1 MALSAF
7 GDEIDDEPAAVASPP
22 VPTAQATSAFGD
34 PLSSFG
40 DPLEADPPA
49 LVGGMAGA
57 LTAAQP
63 QGQTDLPNRTAGQWV
78 TDIGGN
84 VGRGA
89 YNLFDAG
96 AGLGDILSGGAVTP
110 WLAKHGLDS
119 KAARQV
125 LESEMSPQGKHQR
138 DEVANAKGFGP
149 TVAAMLQNPAYTAGQ
164 VIESVPTMVVG
175 GVAGRGAALGA
186 RAFGAAP
193 GMAGAIGA
201 GTGEGLFAAGQQAA
215 QTVQQTG
222 DLTAGQTG
230 FALLSGGLTGLLGA
244 AGARIGRKLGVNDI
258 DSLLAGQQG
267 VDVAKGFVNRAL
279 VGTGIESLEE
289 LTQSGQQQVLTNLA
303 TDRPAM
309 EGVSNAAGQGAILG
323 GVMGGA
329 ASLRRPNMNAPQPAP
344 VPMPTQQQQGMPQAQ
359 PTAVPQGLHAQVMTA
374 MNQQQ
379 APAQPVPKTPFAGSV
394 DIGATLDNLGLQ
406 GERRTQAL
414 DLLRPVEPDVE
425 ARRRGV
431 VSNAEQTQ
439 LANLIG
445 LDGANALIHGRKLG
459 QTFNAEEFRAVNS
472 AVQAQMTNVLDL
484 QQRIAKGQ
492 ATDLEKAQFV
502 TDLAGMRHASGE
514 LLGAKAEAGR
524 AMAALRRTTLD
535 HKQALAILES
545 VGGVSGADDLAKA
558 IGAAIQSGGL
568 ANAAKVIRKGNH
580 ITDYIKAGWLYDPTT
595 HVANMAGNTGMVGLN
610 TVDRMNAAVLAGG
623 KRLFGLKGE
632 TMWSEPL
639 ALLSG
644 AIRGQM
650 KAIGAT
656 GRAFATGESPMLGA
670 GKLEQSSLPQRTMPG
685 KLGTAKLVGDNV
697 ALLPF
702 RALGAEDAYFATVA
716 YEAQVRALAHRAAL
730 AEKKS
735 GSLPQGMTVSKRI
748 DQLANDPTPQMIED
762 AGDYAR
768 ESTFNQAAGPIAAKV
783 LAVKAAV
790 PWTNVI
796 VPFVRTP
803 MNVISRVLKGSPAG
817 VLYPSVWRDIRAG
830 GAKQE
835 MALAKMMSG
844 TQAMI
849 GAGLLAQAGYLTGAG
864 PSDNKERDA
873 WLAAGNQPFSV
884 KVGDTWHGYNRL
896 DPFAAWAGLASDMTH
911 MDWKGQDAEKV
922 ALKLVASFAEN
933 IVSKTWM
940 QGVEGLSQALS
951 DPDRYAGSFLSRTA
965 ASVLQPNALL
975 SGMASRQDEYARKPD
990 SFLDAMK
997 ARVPGLRESVPVR
1010 QDSWGEPMAN
1020 NRYAD
1025 NAFNAIAPMTHSK
1038 ESTDPVRLEAARIGW
1053 APGDA
1058 PKHMTLR
1065 GEEFP
1070 LSAEQQAEFSELS
1083 GALIHKAAKHLIR
1096 SKAWRLMDD
1105 DQRRD
1110 ALDKVSDKS
1119 RAAVRLALGPLLLK
1133 NNRRPLDNLRKR
1145 LRK

>member
-1 MALSAF
+1 MADLSFDDLIPQAPATQPAPSAALSF
-7 GDEIDDEPAAVASPP
+7 DDLVPQAPGQPQPAP
-22 VPTAQATSAFGD
+22 
-34 PLSSFG
+34 
-40 DPLEADPPA
+40 
-49 LVGGMAGA
+49 VGGMAGA
-57 LTAAQP
+57 LMAAQP
-63 QGQTDLPNRTAGQWV
+63 AQQAQDSVDPMQLYYGAARSVDNMGLAAARILGIPATQTYDFIKGHITGEPTTEAQSLLNQHVLTPLKARADSLAPRENDSLPNKLMNAGGGFAGTLAAMAATGGLSRAPAVADAVATGTLPRVLGEVGQAARTMAV
-78 TDIGGN
+78 PATTDAVNTGHDVYAETGDL
-84 VGRGA
+84 A
-89 YNLFDAG
+89 AALKAG
-96 AGLGDILSGGAVTP
+96 AAT
-110 WLAKHGLDS
+110 
-119 KAARQV
+119 
-125 LESEMSPQGKHQR
+125 
-138 DEVANAKGFGP
+138 
-149 TVAAMLQNPAYTAGQ
+149 
-164 VIESVPTMVVG
+164 
-175 GVAGRGAALGA
+175 GAADVGMGLLPAALPGNLATRLASGA
-186 RAFGAAP
+186 PVGAL
-193 GMAGAIGA
+193 
-201 GTGEGLFAAGQQAA
+201 TGEGARQLRNMALPETMQTPFNA
-215 QTVQQTG
+215 QDAIVN
-222 DLTAGQTG
+222 
-230 FALLSGGLTGLLGA
+230 GLTGSVL
-244 AGARIGRKLGVNDI
+244 AGALGR
-258 DSLLAGQQG
+258 AP
-267 VDVAKGFVNRAL
+267 
-279 VGTGIESLEE
+279 E
-289 LTQSGQQQVLTNLA
+289 
-303 TDRPAM
+303 RPA
-309 EGVSNAAGQGAILG
+309 ATPQPDPLQ
-323 GVMGGA
+323 
-329 ASLRRPNMNAPQPAP
+329 QPAP
-344 VPMPTQQQQGMPQAQ
+344 VPQQAQ
-359 PTAVPQGLHAQVMTA
+359 QAPATGLHAQVMDA
-374 MNQQQ
+374 MQGEQQ
-379 APAQPVPKTPFAGSV
+379 APALPVPKTPFAGSV
-394 DIGATLDNLGLQ
+394 DINATLDNLGLQ
-406 GERRTQAL
+406 GERRTKAL

-445 LDGANALIHGRKLG
+445 LDGAQALIHGRKLG

-568 ANAAKVIRKGNH
+568 ANAAKVMRKGNH
-580 ITDYIKAGWLYDPTT
+580 LTDYIKAGWLYDPTT
-595 HVANMAGNTGMVGLN
+595 HVANMAGNTGMLGIN
-610 TVDRMNAAVLAGG
+610 TADRLNAAVLAGS

-685 KLGTAKLVGDNV
+685 KLGTAKLVGDNI

-702 RALGAEDAYFATVA
+702 RALGAEDAYFATTN
-716 YEAQVRALAHRAAL
+716 YEAQVRALAHRTAF

-783 LAVKAAV
+783 LAAKAAV
-790 PWTNVI
+790 PWLNVI

-835 MALAKMMSG
+835 MAIAKMMSG

-873 WLAAGNQPFSV
+873 WLAAGNQPWSV
-884 KVGDTWHGYNRL
+884 KINGTWHGYNRL
-896 DPFAAWAGLASDMTH
+896 DPFAAWAGLASDMVN
-911 MDWKGQDAEKV
+911 MKVKDQDAEKV

-975 SGMASRQDEYARKPD
+975 SGAASRQDEYARKPD
-990 SFLDAMK
+990 SFMDAMK
-997 ARVPGLRESVPVR
+997 VRLPGLRESVPVR

-1025 NAFNAIAPMTHSK
+1025 NAFNAVAPMTHSK

-1058 PKHMTLR
+1058 PKHMTLQ
-1065 GEEFP
+1065 GKEFP
-1070 LSAEQQAEFSELS
+1070 LSAEQQAEFNELS
-1083 GALIHKAAKHLIR
+1083 GALIHRAAKQLIR

-1105 DQRRD
+1105 DQRRES
-1110 ALDKVSDKS
+1110 LGKVSDKS
-1119 RAAVRLALGPLLLK
+1119 RAAVRLALAPLLLK